1 MGRNELIFY
10 YGYDLSSL
18 TIQQRNLI
26 LNAYE
31 EKLKYSN
38 QPQLLPQSS
47 SSSMRNY
54 TDNFTKDFSED
65 SAIGIKRPDG
75 IHCPLVEL
83 LESYEN
89 IVKLNEIENEILK
102 IREEKVKNLIR
113 MNIMN
118 IENKKRKIE
127 NYSVSTTP
135 TTPIDKFSLE
145 FILNSSP
152 QPVIAN
158 PINPKNIKNIKN
170 KYIAPLGLYRDYS
183 GINNPTPYLYFFRFS
198 HFNQNYEL
206 DLNLMSQIEMLAKTK
221 EDEILQFFNNL
232 GIINLQQP
240 RCPHFQIPTPRT
252 PRPQQYLNSPYI
264 NNPASYFDSHS
275 RDQNRRNSE
284 EEYDSYPMDDISK
297 FYDDSDNE
305 RDFVEEPAYPAEALP
320 INSSNY
326 GSGNQSSETVYVA
339 WSSDN
344 HQVPVSKEE
353 IYDIFIDL
361 TNKFGF
367 QKESMNNMYDHLMCM
382 LDSRASRMSPSQALL
397 SLHADFIGGENSN
410 YRKWYFAT
418 RMDLDD
424 VDNHTNHKPKNNDD
438 LNGRWNQRMNQMS
451 QYDRLRQIA
460 LWLLLWG
467 EAAQI
472 RFIGE
477 CLCFLFKLADDYSK
491 SLEFKSKVHPVPEGE
506 YLKHIVTP
514 LYRYIRGQGYEI
526 IGGKFV
532 RKEKDHVDIIG
543 YDDINQL
550 FWHPESIDRIILK
563 DNNSTRL
570 MAFPP
575 SQRYQMLGQVDWKNV
590 FEKTYKEKRTWFHLA
605 VNFTRIWIIHIATFC
620 YYTAYNSPFLYMDPG
635 VSEPAVHYSMVALG
649 GSVATLFMIIGCICE
664 FLFIPLNNENVTML
678 TKRLIFL
685 FIILIINTA
694 PTYYIYTRARST
706 STSLI
711 IALTQ
716 LGISFLTTLTFAI
729 VPSAN
734 LFGSLNKSSQR
745 YKAIKTFTANY
756 PTLNTTDRAIS
767 ISLWCCVFGCK
778 LVESYFF
785 MSLSFSSPL
794 KAMYDQRVIGC
805 NDKLAGDML
814 CYYMPVMSI
823 VIMFIMELVLFFLDT
838 YLWYI
843 IWSAIFSAVRALY
856 LGMSIWTSMKKIY
869 SMLPEKIYSKILA
882 ATNMEIKYKP
892 PVLVPQIWNA
902 IVIAMYRE
910 HFVSMENVLSED
922 GQQSL
927 NPPTFFESPNSDYFF
942 PPQSEAERRISFF
955 AQSLSTTIPDPLPI
969 QNMPTF
975 TVLTPHYSEKILLSL
990 REILREE
997 DQNSRV
1003 TLLEYLKQ
1011 LHPIEWDNFVKDSK
1025 VVEEKNMTPQTP
1037 QLSLSNSNASTIET
1051 IKDKKND
1058 DLAFYSVGFKS
1069 SAPEYTL
1076 RTRIWASLR
1085 SQTLYRTIS
1094 GFMNYSKAI
1103 KLLYRVEN
1111 PEITSNLKNNPEK
1124 LEEEMTALARRKF
1137 KFLVSMQRYDKFNN
1151 EERENAEFLLRA
1163 YPDLQIAYLDEVPPE
1178 NEGEEPK
1185 IFSVLIDG
1193 HCKILS
1199 NGKRKPKF
1207 RIQLPGNPILGD
1219 GKSDNQ
1225 NHAIIFYRGEY
1236 LQLVDANQDNY
1247 LEECLKIRSVLREFE
1262 QYEMPTT
1269 SPYAPSAE
1277 SIKKDPVAI
1286 VGAREYIFSENYGVL
1301 GDVAAGKE
1309 QTFGTLSQ
1317 RIMAKVGARL
1327 HYGHPDFLNA
1337 IFMITRGGISK
1348 AQKGLHL
1355 NEDIYAGMS
1364 AFNRGGRIKHTE
1376 YYQCGKGR
1384 DLGFGSIL
1392 HFTTKIGTGM
1402 GEQMLS
1408 REYYYLGT
1416 QLPLDRFLT
1425 FYYAHPGFHV
1435 NNIFIMLSV
1444 QLFMFGMMFIG
1455 AMASTLTLC
1464 DFNPDPTAELSPPG
1478 CYNLVPVFA
1487 WIKRSITSIFL
1498 VFFVAFLPLFIQES
1512 SEKGFTRSFTR
1523 LGKHFMSLSPLFEV
1537 FTTQIYA
1544 NGIMA
1549 NLNFG
1554 GARYIATGR
1563 GFATA
1568 RIPFAILYSRFSGP
1582 SIYFGMRILLILL
1595 FVSLTMW
1602 LPHLIYFWVSVIAL
1616 VISPFIFNP
1625 HQFSFIDF
1633 LVDYREFLRWM
1644 SRGNSKSHA
1653 NSWIAYCRVSR
1664 TMITGYKRKRLGH
1677 PSEKL
1682 VSDIPRPN
1690 FVVIFAS
1697 EILSPFILAALCV
1710 IAFSFV
1716 KGFDPLNPGQPNN
1729 GPSAIIRVC
1738 SIAVIPILLNSI
1750 MLAGLFFISFCLG
1763 PIVNGYFNKF
1773 GSVIAAIAHTWSVVS
1788 LIGAFEL
1795 LWYIEAW
1802 NIPHAILGMI
1812 ALAAIQ
1818 RFIFKVLIIIFL
1830 SREFKHDETNKA
1842 WWTGKWNGRG
1852 LGNSKLTQP
1861 FREYICKIVEM
1872 SLFAADFILG
1882 HIILFMLGPVCLIPW
1897 IDKLHSTM
1905 LFWLRPSKQIR
1916 QPIFSQKQKQRRSR
1930 IMWTYGFLF
1939 LIMFLL
1945 FSGLIAGP
1953 IFVGV
1958 NLKLDVPI

>member
-1 MGRNELIFY
+1 MAYQNNNFQHNRNNPPRLNYGPPHPHPHPPPPPPPLSQPGRNQYQGSNNPPRLN
-10 YGYDLSSL
+10 YGPPHPHPHPPPPPPPLSQPGRNQYQGSSYG
-18 TIQQRNLI
+18 QRSPPN
-26 LNAYE
+26 NAYH
-31 EKLKYSN
+31 
-38 QPQLLPQSS
+38 QP
-47 SSSMRNY
+47 NY
-54 TDNFTKDFSED
+54 LST
-65 SAIGIKRPDG
+65 RPPPP
-75 IHCPLVEL
+75 PLRQNSHNNSPPPL
-83 LESYEN
+83 HS
-89 IVKLNEIENEILK
+89 
-102 IREEKVKNLIR
+102 
-113 MNIMN
+113 
-118 IENKKRKIE
+118 
-127 NYSVSTTP
+127 P
-135 TTPIDKFSLE
+135 SL
-145 FILNSSP
+145 SP
-152 QPVIAN
+152 QFP
-158 PINPKNIKNIKN
+158 
-170 KYIAPLGLYRDYS
+170 
-183 GINNPTPYLYFFRFS
+183 
-198 HFNQNYEL
+198 
-206 DLNLMSQIEMLAKTK
+206 
-221 EDEILQFFNNL
+221 
-232 GIINLQQP
+232 QQQQQLP
-240 RCPHFQIPTPRT
+240 SPHFQIPTPRT
-252 PRPQQYLNSPYI
+252 PRPQQYLNSPYN
-264 NNPASYFDSHS
+264 NNPASYFNSYP
-275 RDQNRRNSE
+275 RDQNRRDSE
-284 EEYDSYPMDDISK
+284 EEYDSYPMDNLAK

-305 RDFVEEPAYPAEALP
+305 KDFVEESAYPAEAFP

-326 GSGNQSSETVYVA
+326 GFTSTYNNDDETKGKGRNDPNLETNSTNNSFVPTSQNNNNNTTVGEDDNNNNYNDYGDDDDYDKSEQRNRGESNYSLNYPHIPGGNQPSETVYVA

-424 VDNHTNHKPKNNDD
+424 VNNRQKNSDD
-438 LNGRWNQRMNQMS
+438 LNEQWNQRMNQMS

-491 SLEFKSKVHPVPEGE
+491 SPEFKSKVHPVSEGE
-506 YLKHIVTP
+506 YLRHVVTP
-514 LYRYIRGQGYEI
+514 LYRFIRGQGYEI

-532 RKEKDHVDIIG
+532 RKEKDHADIIG

-575 SQRYQMLGQVDWKNV
+575 SQRYQMLGRVDWKNV

-605 VNFTRIWIIHIATFC
+605 VNFTRIWIIHVTTFC
-620 YYTAYNSPFLYMDPG
+620 YYTAYNSPFLYMDPS
-635 VSEPAVHYSMVALG
+635 VSEPAVHLSMVALS
-649 GSVATLFMIIGCICE
+649 GSMATLFMIIGCICE
-664 FLFIPLNNENVTML
+664 FSFIPLNNENVTML
-678 TKRLIFL
+678 TKRIIFL
-685 FIILIINTA
+685 FIILIANSA
-694 PTYYIYTRARST
+694 PTYYIYTKARST
-706 STSLI
+706 PTSLI
-711 IALTQ
+711 IAMVQ
-716 LGISFLTTLTFAI
+716 LGISLLTTLTFAI
-729 VPSAN
+729 VPSAS

-745 YKAIKTFTANY
+745 HKAIKTFTANY
-756 PTLNTTDRAIS
+756 STLNTTDRAIS
-767 ISLWCCVFGCK
+767 IGLWCCVFGCK
-778 LVESYFF
+778 LAESYFF
-785 MSLSFSSPL
+785 MSLSFSGPL
-794 KAMYDQRVIGC
+794 KAMYDQRVVGC
-805 NDKLAGDML
+805 GDKLAGNML

-843 IWSAIFSAVRALY
+843 IWSAIFSAIRALY

-882 ATNMEIKYKP
+882 ATNMEVKYKP
-892 PVLVPQIWNA
+892 PVLVSQIWNA

-910 HFVSMENVLSED
+910 HLVSKENVQKLLYQQVLSED
-922 GQQSL
+922 GKQSL
-927 NPPTFFESPNSDYFF
+927 NPPAFFESPDSDYFF
-942 PPQSEAERRISFF
+942 PSQSEAERRISFF
-955 AQSLSTTIPDPLPI
+955 AQSLSTAIPDPLPI

-1025 VVEEKNMTPQTP
+1025 GVEEKNMTPQSSLLNKNV
-1037 QLSLSNSNASTIET
+1037 LSKES

-1124 LEEEMTALARRKF
+1124 LEEEMATLARRKF

-1151 EERENAEFLLRA
+1151 EEQENAEFLLRA

-1193 HCKILS
+1193 HCKLLPD
-1199 NGKRKPKF
+1199 GKRKPKY

-1269 SPYAPSAE
+1269 SPYAPSTE

-1317 RIMAKVGARL
+1317 RIMAKVGGRL

-1355 NEDIYAGMS
+1355 NEDIYAGMN

-1464 DFNPDPTAELSPPG
+1464 DYNPNPTAELSPPG
-1478 CYNLVPVFA
+1478 CYNLVPVFD

-1498 VFFVAFLPLFIQES
+1498 VFFVAFLPLFLQEL
-1512 SEKGFTRSFTR
+1512 SEKGFTRSFAR

-1544 NGIMA
+1544 NAIMA
-1549 NLNFG
+1549 NLSFG

-1595 FVSLTMW
+1595 FVSMTMW
-1602 LPHLIYFWVSVIAL
+1602 LPHLTYFWVSVIAL

-1633 LVDYREFLRWM
+1633 LIDYREFLRWM

-1690 FVVIFAS
+1690 FIVIFAS
-1697 EILSPFILAALCV
+1697 EILSPFILASLCV
-1710 IAFSFV
+1710 IAFAFV
-1716 KGFDPLNPGQPNN
+1716 KGFDPLNPGQPNH
-1729 GPSAIIRVC
+1729 GPSAIIRIC

-1750 MLAGLFFISFCLG
+1750 VLAGLFVISFCLG
-1763 PIVNGYFNKF
+1763 PIANECFNKF
-1773 GSVIAAIAHTWSVVS
+1773 GSVIAAIAHAWSVIS

-1818 RFIFKVLIIIFL
+1818 RFVFKVLIIVFL

-1861 FREYICKIVEM
+1861 FREYVCKIVEM

-1882 HIILFMLGPVCLIPW
+1882 HIILFMLGPICLIPW

-1916 QPIFSQKQKQRRSR
+1916 QPIFSQKQKRRRSR

-1939 LIMFLL
+1939 LIMFLI

-1953 IFVGV
+1953 IVVGV
-1958 NLKLDVPI
+1958 NLKLNVPI